1 MKVAVLFSGGKD
13 STLAVE
19 YALQKGYDIR
29 YLLSVKPNRT
39 DCYLFHF
46 ATVELTKELAKI
58 LNLNHIYL
66 ECDVADP
73 KKEAELIKDI
83 VKKNPVDA
91 VIIGGIGLQKT
102 QIKSVRDALRDLNVN
117 LIVSHEGLD
126 ASTLIKNM
134 INRGYEIM
142 ITQIASDGLKDW
154 LGKKLD
160 LNNFN
165 DFEKQSKKYGFH
177 ISLDGGYADT
187 LVLNAPVYNK
197 KLKITD
203 AEKIMESD
211 YCGYLKINKIDLV
224 EKSK

>member
-19 YALQKGYDIR
+19 YALQKGYDIE
-29 YLLSVKPNRT
+29 YLLSIKPSRT

-46 ATVELTKELAKI
+46 ATVEFTKELAKI
-58 LNLNHIYL
+58 LGIKHIL
-66 ECDVADP
+66 VECDVADP
-73 KKEAELIKDI
+73 KLEAEIVKNI
-83 VKKNPVDA
+83 VKKSPVDA

-102 QIKSVRDALRDLNVN
+102 QIKSVREALQDLNVN

-126 ASTLIKNM
+126 ASKLIKNM
-134 INRGYEIM
+134 IDRGYEI
-142 ITQIASDGLKDW
+142 IISQIASDGLKEW
-154 LGKKLD
+154 LGRKLD
-160 LNNFN
+160 LNNFD

-187 LVLNAPVYNK
+187 LVLDAPFFNK

-203 AEKIMESD
+203 AEKVMESD
-211 YCGYLKINKIDLV
+211 YCGYLKINKIDLIN
-224 EKSK
+224 KN